1 MEESSTLCER
11 THKRPPIVTSGTRR
25 TRNGGAGVGDLSAD
39 LAVAGPPVHL
49 FPQGR
54 VRGRIHHT
62 ALSAAS
68 PGRYLRPV
76 AMFRLQGSKV
86 LAVDMTGD
94 AVKAKNGSMVAY
106 DGQMAFKKLT
116 GGGEGIRGMV
126 TRRLT
131 GEQMTVMEVRGHG
144 TCWFADRAA
153 EINLVDLQGDKL
165 YVESS
170 NLLATDAG
178 LRTGTTFTGLRGA
191 SQGNG
196 LFTTTVEGHGQ
207 AAIMSDGPAVV
218 LRVSAQY
225 PLTVDPGAYVA
236 HQGNL
241 RQSFQSGVTFRT
253 FLGEG
258 GGEAFQIRF
267 EGDGLV
273 YVQPSE
279 RNTIAGDV

>member
-1 MEESSTLCER
+1 MAT
-11 THKRPPIVTSGTRR
+11 
-25 TRNGGAGVGDLSAD
+25 
-39 LAVAGPPVHL
+39 
-49 FPQGR
+49 
-54 VRGRIHHT
+54 
-62 ALSAAS
+62 
-68 PGRYLRPV
+68 
-76 AMFRLQGSKV
+76 FRLQGSRV

-94 AVKAKNGSMVAY
+94 SVKAKNGSMVAY
-106 DGQMAFKKLT
+106 DGRMAFKKMT

-131 GEQMTVMEVRGHG
+131 GEEMTVMEVKGQG
-144 TCWFADRAA
+144 TCWFADRAS
-153 EINLVDLQGDKL
+153 EISVVNLRGDKL
-165 YVESS
+165 FVESS
-170 NLLATDAG
+170 NLLCTDAG
-178 LRTGTTFTGLRGA
+178 LRTGTSFTGVRGA

-207 AAIMSDGPAVV
+207 AAITSEGPAVA
-218 LRVSAQY
+218 LRVSRDH
-225 PLTVDPGAYVA
+225 PLTVDPGAYIA
-236 HQGNL
+236 HQGNV

-253 FLGEG
+253 FMGEG

>member
-1 MEESSTLCER
+1 MAT
-11 THKRPPIVTSGTRR
+11 
-25 TRNGGAGVGDLSAD
+25 
-39 LAVAGPPVHL
+39 
-49 FPQGR
+49 
-54 VRGRIHHT
+54 
-62 ALSAAS
+62 
-68 PGRYLRPV
+68 
-76 AMFRLQGSKV
+76 FRLQGSRV

-94 AVKAKNGSMVAY
+94 SVKAKNGSMVAY
-106 DGQMAFKKLT
+106 DGRMAFKKMT

-131 GEQMTVMEVRGHG
+131 GEEMTVMEVKGQG
-144 TCWFADRAA
+144 TCWFADRAS
-153 EINLVDLQGDKL
+153 EISVVNLRGDKL
-165 YVESS
+165 FVESS
-170 NLLATDAG
+170 NLLCTDAG
-178 LRTGTTFTGLRGA
+178 LRTGTSFTGVRGA

-207 AAIMSDGPAVV
+207 AAIMSEGPAVA
-218 LRVSAQY
+218 LRVSRDH
-225 PLTVDPGAYVA
+225 PLTVDPGAYIA
-236 HQGNL
+236 HQGNV

-253 FLGEG
+253 FMGEG

>member
-1 MEESSTLCER
+1 
-11 THKRPPIVTSGTRR
+11 
-25 TRNGGAGVGDLSAD
+25 
-39 LAVAGPPVHL
+39 
-49 FPQGR
+49 
-54 VRGRIHHT
+54 
-62 ALSAAS
+62 
-68 PGRYLRPV
+68 
-76 AMFRLQGSKV
+76 MFRLQSSKV
-86 LAVDMTGD
+86 LAVDLTGD

-116 GGGEGIRGMV
+116 GGGEGLRGMV

-131 GEQMTVMEVRGHG
+131 GEQMTLMEVKGHG
-144 TCWFADRAA
+144 TCFFADRAS
-153 EINLVDLQGDKL
+153 EINLVSLNGEKL

-170 NLLATDAG
+170 NLLATDGG

-196 LFTTTVEGHGQ
+196 LFTTTIEGHGQ
-207 AAIMSDGPAVV
+207 AAIMSDGPAVL
-218 LRVSAQY
+218 LRVSPQY

-236 HQGNL
+236 HQGSL
-241 RQSFQSGVTFRT
+241 RQSFQSGVSVRT
-253 FLGEG
+253 LIGEG

-267 EGDGLV
+267 EGDGVV

>member
-1 MEESSTLCER
+1 MAT
-11 THKRPPIVTSGTRR
+11 
-25 TRNGGAGVGDLSAD
+25 
-39 LAVAGPPVHL
+39 
-49 FPQGR
+49 
-54 VRGRIHHT
+54 
-62 ALSAAS
+62 
-68 PGRYLRPV
+68 
-76 AMFRLQGSKV
+76 FRLQGSKV

-94 AVKAKNGSMVAY
+94 TVKAKNGSMVAY
-106 DGQMAFKKLT
+106 DGQMAFKKMT
-116 GGGEGIRGMV
+116 GGGEGLRGMV

-131 GEQMTVMEVRGHG
+131 GEQMTVMEVKGQG
-144 TCWFADRAA
+144 TCWFADRAS
-153 EINLVDLQGDKL
+153 EISLVHLRGETL

-170 NLLATDAG
+170 NLLCTDAG

-196 LFTTTVEGHGQ
+196 LFTTTVEGSGQ

-218 LRVSAQY
+218 LRVTPQY
-225 PLTVDPGAYVA
+225 PLSVDPGAYIA
-236 HQGNL
+236 HQGDL
-241 RQSFQSGVTFRT
+241 RQDFQSGVTFRT

-279 RNTIAGDV
+279 RNTVGGDV

>member
-1 MEESSTLCER
+1 MAT
-11 THKRPPIVTSGTRR
+11 
-25 TRNGGAGVGDLSAD
+25 
-39 LAVAGPPVHL
+39 
-49 FPQGR
+49 
-54 VRGRIHHT
+54 
-62 ALSAAS
+62 
-68 PGRYLRPV
+68 
-76 AMFRLQGSKV
+76 FRLQGSKV

-94 AVKAKNGSMVAY
+94 TVKAKNGSMVAY
-106 DGQMAFKKLT
+106 DGQMTFKKMT

-131 GEQMTVMEVRGHG
+131 GEQMTVMEVKGQG
-144 TCWFADRAA
+144 TCWFADRASD
-153 EINLVDLQGDKL
+153 INLVRLNGETL
-165 YVESS
+165 HVESS
-170 NLLATDAG
+170 NLLCTDAG

-196 LFTTTVEGHGQ
+196 LFTTTVEGTGQ
-207 AAIMSDGPAVV
+207 AAIMTEGPAVV
-218 LRVSAQY
+218 LRVTPQY
-225 PLTVDPGAYVA
+225 PLTVDPGAYIA

-241 RQSFQSGVTFRT
+241 RQDFQSGMTFRT

-279 RNTIAGDV
+279 RNTIGGDL

>member
-1 MEESSTLCER
+1 MAT
-11 THKRPPIVTSGTRR
+11 
-25 TRNGGAGVGDLSAD
+25 
-39 LAVAGPPVHL
+39 
-49 FPQGR
+49 
-54 VRGRIHHT
+54 
-62 ALSAAS
+62 
-68 PGRYLRPV
+68 
-76 AMFRLQGSKV
+76 FRLQGSRV

-94 AVKAKNGSMVAY
+94 SVKAKNGSMVAY
-106 DGQMAFKKLT
+106 DGRMAFKKMT

-131 GEQMTVMEVRGHG
+131 GEEMTVMEVKGQG
-144 TCWFADRAA
+144 TCWFADRAS
-153 EINLVDLQGDKL
+153 EISVVNLRGDKL
-165 YVESS
+165 FVESS
-170 NLLATDAG
+170 NLLCTDAG
-178 LRTGTTFTGLRGA
+178 LRTGTSFTGVRGA

-207 AAIMSDGPAVV
+207 AAIMSEGPAVA
-218 LRVSAQY
+218 LRVSREH
-225 PLTVDPGAYVA
+225 PLTVDPGAYIA
-236 HQGNL
+236 HQGNV

>member
-1 MEESSTLCER
+1 
-11 THKRPPIVTSGTRR
+11 
-25 TRNGGAGVGDLSAD
+25 
-39 LAVAGPPVHL
+39 
-49 FPQGR
+49 
-54 VRGRIHHT
+54 
-62 ALSAAS
+62 
-68 PGRYLRPV
+68 
-76 AMFRLQGSKV
+76 MFRLQGSRV

-106 DGQMAFKKLT
+106 DGQMSFKRLT
-116 GGGEGIRGMV
+116 GGGEGLRGMV

-131 GEQMTVMEVRGHG
+131 GEQMTVMEVRGQG
-144 TCWFADRAA
+144 TCWFADRAS
-153 EINLVDLQGDKL
+153 EINLVRLAGEKL

-170 NLLATDAG
+170 NLLVTEAG

-207 AAIMSDGPAVV
+207 VAVMSDGPAVV
-218 LRVSAQY
+218 LRVSPQY
-225 PLTVDPGAYVA
+225 PLVVDPGAYVA
-236 HQGNL
+236 HQGNV

-279 RNTIAGDV
+279 RNTIAGDL